1 MIFYTA
7 DLHFHYEPFLPSRP
21 FDTVE
26 DMDRQLIHRWNEAVS
41 EEDTVYVVGDVGY
54 NRGLVPGD
62 ALSRLR
68 GHKHLIRGNH
78 DTGFENAGEL
88 YRYFETVT
96 DFNEIDDGDT
106 HIILCH
112 YPILYRKRGYMVHGH
127 LHQTRGPEY
136 DILRQLPRMLNAGVD
151 VNFYRPVTLSQLIEN
166 NRAFYS
172 GAHDALI
179 PPPPPPGGA
188 AHVFGPAQPQFVHQ
202 SRAARQSAQA
212 RRRGGDGWLPGQP
225 DFRPLP
231 PRPDFDKE

>member
-26 DMDRQLIHRWNEAVS
+26 DMDRQLIDRWNEAVS
-41 EEDTVYVVGDVGY
+41 EDDTVYVVGDVGY

-136 DILRQLPRMLNAGVD
+136 DILRRLPRMLNAGVD
-151 VNFYRPVTLSQLIEN
+151 VNFYRPVTLSHETTSACFFSDSVPVSAPGRLRQKAGL
-166 NRAFYS
+166 R
-172 GAHDALI
+172 
-179 PPPPPPGGA
+179 PPGG
-188 AHVFGPAQPQFVHQ
+188 
-202 SRAARQSAQA
+202 
-212 RRRGGDGWLPGQP
+212 GGDPCHHRLRRTAGGDPRRYPAGGSQRLHGP
-225 DFRPLP
+225 DD
-231 PRPDFDKE
+231 PDAHCL